1 MPTARRESLEI
12 RALPIAVAIMKRRA
26 DVLTMSDADMLAEV
40 TNRTAGRKK
49 VSPDFTGFGEGFTET
64 LYQQRSKLVWTD
76 LAAMMLALDLLNERA
91 LLVHVFEQADRDRE
105 DRSTEFGGVVA
116 IDSDGRGELLE
127 FEPRSKASD
136 VRYESPQLLFDALY
150 TAPFHY
156 HNHTQKYDNAD
167 YAGPHLGDFAFADSA
182 RCNGLVFT
190 FLSTDLMGVDFYRH
204 DRLVVDLGAVERPEG

>member
-1 MPTARRESLEI
+1 M
-12 RALPIAVAIMKRRA
+12 
-26 DVLTMSDADMLAEV
+26 
-40 TNRTAGRKK
+40 
-49 VSPDFTGFGEGFTET
+49 
-64 LYQQRSKLVWTD
+64 
-76 LAAMMLALDLLNERA
+76 
-91 LLVHVFEQADRDRE
+91 
-105 DRSTEFGGVVA
+105 
-116 IDSDGRGELLE
+116 
-127 FEPRSKASD
+127 
-136 VRYESPQLLFDALY
+136 RYESPQLLFDALY